1 MQALCRLFF
10 KILDK
15 RPAAG
20 EQGRMYS
27 TLEKVILLALSDRSF
42 AAAEAPDGALA
53 RAYAA
58 AAAADLSIGGMF
70 SAFAGKVRLA
80 KAGEPCGRAFEKSA
94 SAAARRAALPDAARE
109 LEKIAPEL
117 ERVCIGE
124 LLEKS
129 ALAPAR
135 QFVFFGREILKV
147 ADARSCRKIRKSVF
161 AAVSGREEPDFRVAA
176 LAWALFRGGL
186 EGIALSRAHLRKFG
200 ARVSEIAEGFAPPE

>member
-27 TLEKVILLALSDRSF
+27 TLENVILLALSDRSF

-58 AAAADLSIGGMF
+58 AAAADLFMGGMF

-80 KAGEPCGRAFEKSA
+80 KAGGRAFEKSA

-147 ADARSCRKIRKSVF
+147 ANARSCRKIRKSVF

-176 LAWALFRGGL
+176 LTWALFRGGL
-186 EGIALSRAHLRKFG
+186 AGIALSRAHLRKFG
-200 ARVSEIAEGFAPPE
+200 TRVSEIAEGFAPPE